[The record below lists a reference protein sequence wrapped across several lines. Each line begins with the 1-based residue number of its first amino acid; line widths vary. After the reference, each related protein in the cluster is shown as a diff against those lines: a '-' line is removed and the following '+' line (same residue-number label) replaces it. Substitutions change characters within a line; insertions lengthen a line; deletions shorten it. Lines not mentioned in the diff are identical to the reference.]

1 MAISKSLSRVLRVQP
16 QRIVTSNRGEILPN
30 GDEIFQ
36 LSHTGEQIISMWV
49 WLVDVFPLPISADK
63 EQVIA
68 NLAKGLERALADHPE
83 LTGTMHFDN
92 EAKRIIIKR
101 SPDSSTALHI
111 NDATI
116 PTDEVPS
123 YKWFHEEDYPVHR
136 LQVPHLIPAEAQAL
150 PMPVAK
156 DVDTPGPV
164 VAAVQAT
171 FIEGG
176 VIIGTAISHQVSDG
190 LGVDA
195 FNATWAAY
203 AKEATTGIPANL
215 DPEIPP
221 TTHFRAA
228 VKPSAEEWEKL
239 KGKHPS
245 MVYHKEP
252 PAPPPADFVPPVVT
266 TRVFH
271 FSKEKLAQLKAE
283 CSVGLPAGGVDFI
296 STYDAVAAL
305 WWRVQL
311 RARQP
316 WLQYGDDAP
325 TRAIHAVNM
334 RRRGETPVS
343 SRFIGASVALPHS
356 DALTVGQVLRGDL
369 KTTLPLLART
379 VRGVTNQVT
388 PEYIKGQMEWA
399 AGSPDQRWSEL
410 ALPWVRGHDCM
421 GLGWHDMKPYTTHD
435 YGFGLP
441 TGFRWPQMAFESFF
455 FMLPSRNPEEGFEI
469 TFSVEEGCFPRVAAD
484 EELLAYCEQ
493 KGLGS

>member
-1 MAISKSLSRVLRVQP
+1 
-16 QRIVTSNRGEILPN
+16 
-30 GDEIFQ
+30 
-36 LSHTGEQIISMWV
+36 
-49 WLVDVFPLPISADK
+49 
-63 EQVIA
+63 
-68 NLAKGLERALADHPE
+68 
-83 LTGTMHFDN
+83 
-92 EAKRIIIKR
+92 
-101 SPDSSTALHI
+101 
-111 NDATI
+111 
-116 PTDEVPS
+116 
-123 YKWFHEEDYPVHR
+123 
-136 LQVPHLIPAEAQAL
+136 
-150 PMPVAK
+150 
-156 DVDTPGPV
+156 
-164 VAAVQAT
+164 
-171 FIEGG
+171 
-176 VIIGTAISHQVSDG
+176 
-190 LGVDA
+190 
-195 FNATWAAY
+195 
-203 AKEATTGIPANL
+203 
-215 DPEIPP
+215 
-221 TTHFRAA
+221 
-228 VKPSAEEWEKL
+228 
-239 KGKHPS
+239 
-245 MVYHKEP
+245 MVYHTEP

-271 FSKEKLAQLKAE
+271 FSKEKLAKLKAE

-316 WLQYGDDAP
+316 WLQYGDDEA

-388 PEYIKGQMEWA
+388 PAYIKGQMDWA

-410 ALPWVRGHDCM
+410 GLPWVRGHNCM

-441 TGFRWPQMAFESFF
+441 TSFRWPQMAFESFF

-469 TFSVEEGCFPRVAAD
+469 TFSVEESCFPRVAAD
-484 EELLAYCEQ
+484 EELSAYCEQ